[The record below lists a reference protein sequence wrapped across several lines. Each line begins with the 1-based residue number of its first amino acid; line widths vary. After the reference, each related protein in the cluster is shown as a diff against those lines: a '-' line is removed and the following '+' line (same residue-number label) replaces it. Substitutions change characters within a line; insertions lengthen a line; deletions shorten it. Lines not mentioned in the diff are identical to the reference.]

1 MQTNVKTLEDNR
13 IEITVTV
20 DAKEINDRIGKQYR
34 TFARQYSFPGF
45 RKGKAPRPVID
56 SLLGPE
62 AARAAVTDD
71 LVNDTFPL
79 ALDQTGYSTVG
90 QPEFGEIDLVEAG
103 KDYSYVMTIGV
114 VPTFELDSYENV
126 EIKMPAEGATEAE
139 IDEQLEVTTA
149 FYVTY
154 ENARANTKV
163 KKDSVVDLTVTA
175 KDMQGEEVAA
185 LAMTEQRYRMGAGQ
199 LPEVFDA
206 EVLGM
211 KKGETKE
218 FNLVI
223 PVDKPGSLA
232 ADLGGKEI
240 TFNVECVAVKKEVKP
255 EVTDEWVKETF
266 NFDTVEDLRKRL
278 GDSIAEQKAQV
289 LPRLREDQCLAALA
303 ERLQGEPTEAMVEE
317 TESRLLSEFFSQ
329 LQRQGMTFDGYL
341 AQQGIDADKFKED
354 VKAQAKQMTSE
365 NLALDAWARHY
376 EITASDEEV
385 MDEFRESGVEDPQ
398 ATYDEWR
405 KNGRLYLIREG
416 IMRQKAADAVMEN
429 AIVSA
434 LED

>member
-1 MQTNVKTLEDNR
+1 METNVKTLEGNR
-13 IEITVTV
+13 VEITVTIE
-20 DAKEINDRIGKQYR
+20 AKEINDRIAKQYR
-34 TFARQYSFPGF
+34 TFARQYNFPGF

-71 LVNDTFPL
+71 LVNDTFPM
-79 ALDQTGYSTVG
+79 ALDDTGLSTVG
-90 QPEFGEIDLVEAG
+90 QPEFGQIDLVEAG
-103 KDYSYVMTIGV
+103 KDYSYTLTIGV
-114 VPTFELDSYENV
+114 VPTYELNSYDNV
-126 EIKMPAEGATEAE
+126 EIKMPEEGATDAE
-139 IDEQLEVTTA
+139 IDDQLEVTTA

-163 KKDSVVDLTVTA
+163 KKDSYVDLTISA
-175 KDMQGEEVAA
+175 KDMQGEAVEAV
-185 LAMTEQRYRMGAGQ
+185 AMTEQRYRMGGGQ
-199 LPEVFDA
+199 LPEEFDA

-232 ADLGGKEI
+232 ADLAGKEL
-240 TFNVECVAVKKEVKP
+240 TFSVECGAVKKEVKP
-255 EVTDEWVKETF
+255 EVTDEWVKTTF
-266 NFDTVEDLRKRL
+266 GFDTVEDLRKRL
-278 GDSIAEQKAQV
+278 GESIAEQKAQV
-289 LPRLREDQCLAALA
+289 LPRLREDQCLSALA
-303 ERLQGEPTEAMVEE
+303 ERLEGEPTDAMVED
-317 TESRLLSEFFSQ
+317 TESNLLSEFFTQ

-354 VKAQAKQMTSE
+354 VKAQAKQMTAE
-365 NLALDAWARHY
+365 NLALDAWARHF
-376 EITASDEEV
+376 EIVATEEEV
-385 MDEFRESGVEDPQ
+385 MDEFRGAGVEDPK
-398 ATYDEWR
+398 AAYEEWR

-416 IMRQKAADAVMEN
+416 IVRQKAADAVMEN
-429 AIVSA
+429 AIVTP